1 MLVLICGLLHD
12 HFMNILKIFVLFI
25 AGLCFSLLPGRL
37 SAGTKSPGP
46 PGNDNRHN
54 IVSVK
59 ELPDLVV
66 SERDGTGEGVS
77 APFAGMLGDILVVAG
92 GCNFPDKPAAGGGI
106 KKYYDQIYILRHPLD
121 QGSKWEKAGKLPV
134 PVAYGVS
141 VTIPEGIVCVGG
153 NNATEELNAVYLLKW
168 DEQKSEVVVE
178 NLPSLPVAMDNMAG
192 ASDGKNIYVAGGN
205 VNGNPANRGFVYTM
219 GDKGWRELPPFPG
232 EPRLQPAGVVQN
244 SAEQTRFYLMGGY
257 SPAREGKESVIAADG
272 WSYNPKNNQWYPES
286 VILPYGTEELMALVG
301 AAGVAS
307 GSHNLV
313 FVGGV
318 NRERF
323 QRALD
328 RPLLI
333 EQALREAKDSL
344 VSLLRQEQDEY
355 MNHSPEWYRFNGQL
369 LIYHTITGTWVT
381 ESNFREIA
389 KAGAAVV
396 PYRGKWLVVNG
407 ESKPGIRSSGVY
419 VLEMGTKTDFGWI
432 NWTVLG
438 VYLLGMLFLG
448 YYFMKRAGSS
458 DDFFKGGGRIPWWAA
473 GISIYATMLSAITYM
488 AIPAKA
494 FATNWT
500 YYIMLLM
507 ILVVSFPVVKYYLPF
522 FRRLNV
528 TSAYEYLQRRF
539 NYSTRLM
546 ASILFISFMVA
557 RTALVLYLPSLA
569 LTTVTGID
577 IYICIILMGLVT
589 VVYCTMGG
597 VEAVVWGDVIQGI
610 ILVGGAFFAAGYLI
624 VNTDG
629 GFSGFVQIAAEH
641 DKFRLFE
648 WSFDCTK
655 AVFWVTI
662 LGGLANNLISYTSD
676 QTVIQRYLTTKD
688 EKSAGKGI
696 LMNGVMSVF
705 ISVVFYLIGTGLYTF
720 FKSRPDELNYT
731 LSNGDAIFPFFMMS
745 QIPVGLAGLLIAA
758 IFAAT
763 MSTISSNI
771 NSTATAFSMDIY
783 KHVFPQSSDRH
794 ILKVARWTCLL
805 AGLIGTLL
813 AVFMATW
820 NILSLLDYFN
830 SILGLLSSGLG
841 GLFIMGIFFD
851 RIDARSALIGFIS
864 GTVVV
869 FALSIYSP
877 VSFLL
882 YGAIGIVVSVGVALI
897 ASLFSPEKEKQPGL
911 TWKQLKK

>member
-1 MLVLICGLLHD
+1 MLVLIFGLLHD
-12 HFMNILKIFVLFI
+12 HFMNILKILVLFI

-37 SAGTKSPGP
+37 SADTKSPGP
-46 PGNDNRHN
+46 SGNDNRHN

-66 SERDGTGEGVS
+66 SEHNGTGEGVS

-92 GCNFPDKPAAGGGI
+92 GCNFPDKPAAEGGI
-106 KKYYDQIYILRHPLD
+106 KKYYDRIYILRHPLN

-153 NNATEELNAVYLLKW
+153 NNATEELKTVYLLKW

-205 VNGNPANRGFVYTM
+205 VNGKPANRGFVYTM

-286 VILPYGTEELMALVG
+286 VILPYGTEEPMALVG

-307 GSHNLV
+307 GSHHLV

-333 EQALREAKDSL
+333 EQALQEAKDTL

-407 ESKPGIRSSGVY
+407 ESKPGIRSTGVY

-522 FRRLNV
+522 
-528 TSAYEYLQRRF
+528 SA
-539 NYSTRLM
+539 
-546 ASILFISFMVA
+546 A
-557 RTALVLYLPSLA
+557 
-569 LTTVTGID
+569 
-577 IYICIILMGLVT
+577 
-589 VVYCTMGG
+589 
-597 VEAVVWGDVIQGI
+597 
-610 ILVGGAFFAAGYLI
+610 
-624 VNTDG
+624 
-629 GFSGFVQIAAEH
+629 
-641 DKFRLFE
+641 
-648 WSFDCTK
+648 
-655 AVFWVTI
+655 
-662 LGGLANNLISYTSD
+662 
-676 QTVIQRYLTTKD
+676 
-688 EKSAGKGI
+688 
-696 LMNGVMSVF
+696 
-705 ISVVFYLIGTGLYTF
+705 
-720 FKSRPDELNYT
+720 
-731 LSNGDAIFPFFMMS
+731 
-745 QIPVGLAGLLIAA
+745 
-758 IFAAT
+758 
-763 MSTISSNI
+763 
-771 NSTATAFSMDIY
+771 
-783 KHVFPQSSDRH
+783 
-794 ILKVARWTCLL
+794 
-805 AGLIGTLL
+805 
-813 AVFMATW
+813 
-820 NILSLLDYFN
+820 
-830 SILGLLSSGLG
+830 
-841 GLFIMGIFFD
+841 
-851 RIDARSALIGFIS
+851 
-864 GTVVV
+864 
-869 FALSIYSP
+869 
-877 VSFLL
+877 
-882 YGAIGIVVSVGVALI
+882 
-897 ASLFSPEKEKQPGL
+897 
-911 TWKQLKK
+911 

>member
-1 MLVLICGLLHD
+1 
-12 HFMNILKIFVLFI
+12 MNILKILVLFI

-37 SAGTKSPGP
+37 SADTKSPGP
-46 PGNDNRHN
+46 SGNDNRHN

-66 SERDGTGEGVS
+66 SERNGTGEGVS

-92 GCNFPDKPAAGGGI
+92 GCNFPDKPAAEGGI
-106 KKYYDQIYILRHPLD
+106 KKYYDRIYILRHPLD

-153 NNATEELNAVYLLKW
+153 NNATEELKTVYLLKW

-205 VNGNPANRGFVYTM
+205 VNGKPANRGFVYTM

-257 SPAREGKESVIAADG
+257 CPAREGKESVIAADG

-286 VILPYGTEELMALVG
+286 VILPYGTEEPMALVG

-307 GSHNLV
+307 GSHHLV

-333 EQALREAKDSL
+333 EQALQEAKDTL

-407 ESKPGIRSSGVY
+407 ESKPGIRSTGVY

-500 YYIMLLM
+500 YYVMLLM

-624 VNTDG
+624 
-629 GFSGFVQIAAEH
+629 
-641 DKFRLFE
+641 
-648 WSFDCTK
+648 
-655 AVFWVTI
+655 
-662 LGGLANNLISYTSD
+662 AN
-676 QTVIQRYLTTKD
+676 
-688 EKSAGKGI
+688 
-696 LMNGVMSVF
+696 
-705 ISVVFYLIGTGLYTF
+705 
-720 FKSRPDELNYT
+720 
-731 LSNGDAIFPFFMMS
+731 
-745 QIPVGLAGLLIAA
+745 
-758 IFAAT
+758 
-763 MSTISSNI
+763 
-771 NSTATAFSMDIY
+771 
-783 KHVFPQSSDRH
+783 
-794 ILKVARWTCLL
+794 
-805 AGLIGTLL
+805 
-813 AVFMATW
+813 
-820 NILSLLDYFN
+820 
-830 SILGLLSSGLG
+830 
-841 GLFIMGIFFD
+841 
-851 RIDARSALIGFIS
+851 
-864 GTVVV
+864 
-869 FALSIYSP
+869 
-877 VSFLL
+877 
-882 YGAIGIVVSVGVALI
+882 
-897 ASLFSPEKEKQPGL
+897 
-911 TWKQLKK
+911 